1 MMPKYEIDTGGDE
14 FFMPD
19 DSHYW
24 FSEMKGDMYFRY
36 ANGVEEM

>member
-1 MMPKYEIDTGGDE
+1 MPKYEIDAGGDE

-24 FSEMKGDMYFRY
+24 FSDMKGEMYFRFV
-36 ANGVEEM
+36 AKLINNT